1 MSYKLEKPYIEK
13 QRADFI
19 VAYNYTKGLRIEETS
34 AALYALEA
42 WELLDGDR
50 VIDNTESYKT
60 EQLTKAKYA
69 KTQEATDKAYSFES
83 KDALITVSATNM
95 MSRSS
100 ETYHIEATLTNNIKL
115 SAYAQALDE
124 TSVLPWNTKE
134 NVNVLLNK
142 AACTALT
149 SLMSQ
154 LNAKLWTVDFPTFLA
169 QIEAAQT
176 VEDVEAIEIVYPNP
190 QEVID
195 VNIPPTVEEDGGADS
210 AGDEPAGS
218 TEQEET
224 PDENTPDTDVPEV
237 QEDTDI
243 PEDAAGEVE

>member
-1 MSYKLEKPYIEK
+1 MI
-13 QRADFI
+13 
-19 VAYNYTKGLRIEETS
+19 
-34 AALYALEA
+34 
-42 WELLDGDR
+42 
-50 VIDNTESYKT
+50 
-60 EQLTKAKYA
+60 KYA
-69 KTQEATDKAYSFES
+69 KVINEQTGLCEVGIGTNSKFYKSIGMKEQDVSQSDIDGKWYLSDKCPMKSDEDKLAEAKQAKLNEATDKAYSFEN

-124 TSVLPWNTKE
+124 SETLPWNTKE

-142 AACTALT
+142 AACTTLT
-149 SLMSQ
+149 ELMSQ

-176 VEDVEAIEIVYPNP
+176 VEDVEAIEIVYQNP

-195 VNIPPTVEEDGGADS
+195 VNIPPT
-210 AGDEPAGS
+210 
-218 TEQEET
+218 EQEET
-224 PDENTPDTDVPEV
+224 DNENTSNNDIPEV
-237 QEDTDI
+237 QEDSDI
-243 PEDAAGEVE
+243 QEDTAGEVE

>member
-1 MSYKLEKPYIEK
+1 MI
-13 QRADFI
+13 
-19 VAYNYTKGLRIEETS
+19 
-34 AALYALEA
+34 
-42 WELLDGDR
+42 
-50 VIDNTESYKT
+50 
-60 EQLTKAKYA
+60 KYA
-69 KTQEATDKAYSFES
+69 KVINEQTGLCEVGIGTNTTFYKSIGMKEQDVSQSDIDGKWYLSDKCPMKSNETKLAEAKQAKLNEATDKAYSFEN

-124 TSVLPWNTKE
+124 SETLPWNTKE

-142 AACTALT
+142 AACTTLT
-149 SLMSQ
+149 ELMSQ

-176 VEDVEAIEIVYPNP
+176 VEDVEAIEIVYQNP

-195 VNIPPTVEEDGGADS
+195 VNIPPT
-210 AGDEPAGS
+210 
-218 TEQEET
+218 EQEET
-224 PDENTPDTDVPEV
+224 DNENTSNNDIPEV
-237 QEDTDI
+237 QEDSDI
-243 PEDAAGEVE
+243 QEDTAGEVE

>member
-1 MSYKLEKPYIEK
+1 MTNYYIEQDSKIVLFDTDKTKLENTLKFMPQYRGLPILET
-13 QRADFI
+13 QRPIIDYQFAD
-19 VAYNYTKGLRIEETS
+19 
-34 AALYALEA
+34 
-42 WELLDGDR
+42 
-50 VIDNTESYKT
+50 T
-60 EQLTKAKYA
+60 EQYINKELSLAKQA
-69 KTQEATDKAYSFES
+69 KLNEATDKAYSFEN

-124 TSVLPWNTKE
+124 SETLPWNTKE

-142 AACTALT
+142 AACTTLT
-149 SLMSQ
+149 ELMSQ

-195 VNIPPTVEEDGGADS
+195 VNIPPA
-210 AGDEPAGS
+210 
-218 TEQEET
+218 EQEEI
-224 PDENTPDTDVPEV
+224 PVEITPDTDVPEV
-237 QEDTDI
+237 QEDTNISKDHT
-243 PEDAAGEVE
+243 GKVETA

>member
-1 MSYKLEKPYIEK
+1 MI
-13 QRADFI
+13 
-19 VAYNYTKGLRIEETS
+19 
-34 AALYALEA
+34 
-42 WELLDGDR
+42 
-50 VIDNTESYKT
+50 
-60 EQLTKAKYA
+60 KYA
-69 KTQEATDKAYSFES
+69 KVINEQTGLCEVGIGTNSKFYKSIGMKEQDVSQSDIDGKWYLSDKCPMKSNETKLAEAKQAKLNEATDKAYSFEN

-124 TSVLPWNTKE
+124 SETLPWNTKE

-142 AACTALT
+142 AACTTLT
-149 SLMSQ
+149 ELMSQ

-176 VEDVEAIEIVYPNP
+176 VEDVEAIEIVYKNP

-195 VNIPPTVEEDGGADS
+195 VNIPPT
-210 AGDEPAGS
+210 
-218 TEQEET
+218 EQEET
-224 PDENTPDTDVPEV
+224 DNENTSNNDIPEV
-237 QEDTDI
+237 QEDSDI
-243 PEDAAGEVE
+243 QEDTAGETE

>member
-1 MSYKLEKPYIEK
+1 MIKYAKVINNETGLCEVGIGTNAKFYKSIGMKELDVEQSDINGQWYLSDKCPMKSDE
-13 QRADFI
+13 
-19 VAYNYTKGLRIEETS
+19 TKLT
-34 AALYALEA
+34 EA
-42 WELLDGDR
+42 KE
-50 VIDNTESYKT
+50 
-60 EQLTKAKYA
+60 A

-95 MSRSS
+95 KTRAS
-100 ETYHIEATLTNNIKL
+100 ELYHIEATLTNNIKL
-115 SAYAQALDE
+115 SAYAQSLDE

-195 VNIPPTVEEDGGADS
+195 VNIPPTVEEDGGADA

-224 PDENTPDTDVPEV
+224 PDENT
-237 QEDTDI
+237 TDI
-243 PEDAAGEVE
+243 QNDTEAAELPKDNTREVEG

>member
-1 MSYKLEKPYIEK
+1 MI
-13 QRADFI
+13 
-19 VAYNYTKGLRIEETS
+19 
-34 AALYALEA
+34 
-42 WELLDGDR
+42 
-50 VIDNTESYKT
+50 
-60 EQLTKAKYA
+60 KYA
-69 KTQEATDKAYSFES
+69 KVINNETGLCEVGTGTNSKFYKSIGMKELDVSLSDINGQWYLSDKCPMKSDETKLTEAKEAKTKEATDKAYSFEN

-115 SAYAQALDE
+115 SAYAQSLDE

-149 SLMSQ
+149 SIMSQ

-195 VNIPPTVEEDGGADS
+195 VNIPPEKEE
-210 AGDEPAGS
+210 EIPV
-218 TEQEET
+218 
-224 PDENTPDTDVPEV
+224 ENTPDETTPETGV
-237 QEDTDI
+237 QEKNS
-243 PEDAAGEVE
+243 

>member
-1 MSYKLEKPYIEK
+1 MI
-13 QRADFI
+13 
-19 VAYNYTKGLRIEETS
+19 
-34 AALYALEA
+34 
-42 WELLDGDR
+42 
-50 VIDNTESYKT
+50 
-60 EQLTKAKYA
+60 KYA
-69 KTQEATDKAYSFES
+69 KVINEQTGLCEVGIGTNSKFYKSIGMKEQDVSQSDIDGKWYLSDKCPMKSDEDKLAEAKQAKLNEATDKAYSFEN

-124 TSVLPWNTKE
+124 SETLPWNTKE

-142 AACTALT
+142 AACTTLT
-149 SLMSQ
+149 ELMSQ

-176 VEDVEAIEIVYPNP
+176 VEDVEAIEIVYQNP

-195 VNIPPTVEEDGGADS
+195 VNIPPT
-210 AGDEPAGS
+210 
-218 TEQEET
+218 EQEET
-224 PDENTPDTDVPEV
+224 DNENTSNNDIPEV
-237 QEDTDI
+237 QEDSDI
-243 PEDAAGEVE
+243 QEDTAGEIE

>member
-1 MSYKLEKPYIEK
+1 MI
-13 QRADFI
+13 
-19 VAYNYTKGLRIEETS
+19 
-34 AALYALEA
+34 
-42 WELLDGDR
+42 
-50 VIDNTESYKT
+50 
-60 EQLTKAKYA
+60 KYA
-69 KTQEATDKAYSFES
+69 KVINNETGLCEVGTGTNSKFYKSIGMKELDVSLSDINGQWYLSDKCPMKSDETKLTEAKEAKTKEATDKAYSFEN

-100 ETYHIEATLTNNIKL
+100 GTYHIEATLTNNIKL
-115 SAYAQALDE
+115 SAYAQSLDE

-195 VNIPPTVEEDGGADS
+195 VNIPPEKEE
-210 AGDEPAGS
+210 EIPV
-218 TEQEET
+218 
-224 PDENTPDTDVPEV
+224 ENTPDETTPETGV
-237 QEDTDI
+237 QEKNS
-243 PEDAAGEVE
+243 